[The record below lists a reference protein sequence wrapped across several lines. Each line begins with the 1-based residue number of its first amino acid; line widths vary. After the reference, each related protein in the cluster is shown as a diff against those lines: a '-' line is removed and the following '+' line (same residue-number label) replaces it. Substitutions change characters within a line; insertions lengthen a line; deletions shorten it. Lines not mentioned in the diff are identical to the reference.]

1 MGKKSSGMKSPTKAL
16 SGYMFFMNDQ
26 RPALMEQAKKAFGDG
41 GGKEGNMKRMSWIGK
56 QASEKWA
63 KADAATKAKFE
74 EMAKEDK
81 KRFATEMAAFEKD
94 HGEDL
99 KKAKEEKSAK
109 RKAKKDKLFKGT
121 AGLQIRGSK
130 FQSSSSNSRELEL
143 SNFRARSR
151 LYRSQN

>member
-1 MGKKSSGMKSPTKAL
+1 
-16 SGYMFFMNDQ
+16 
-26 RPALMEQAKKAFGDG
+26 
-41 GGKEGNMKRMSWIGK
+41 MKRMSWIGK

-63 KADAATKAKFE
+63 KADAATKAKFD

-143 SNFRARSR
+143 SNFLGSFSAVSKPNFARRYSLESSR
-151 LYRSQN
+151 RDLHNALLCTVLESTGTVL

>member
-1 MGKKSSGMKSPTKAL
+1 MGKKPTFLKPPSKAM
-16 SGYMFFMNDQ
+16 SGYMLFANDV
-26 RPALMEQAKKAFGDG
+26 RPALMEQAKKDFGDG

-63 KADAATKAKFE
+63 KADAATKAKFD

-81 KRFATEMAAFEKD
+81 KRFTTEMAAFEKD

-99 KKAKEEKSAK
+99 KKAKEDKSAK

-130 FQSSSSNSRELEL
+130 F
-143 SNFRARSR
+143 
-151 LYRSQN
+151 